1 MTRRART
8 SLAADETGSVL
19 IAVVGIMVVLSVVAI
34 GAFAMAD
41 NNLFQSKL
49 ERQRTQ
55 ALHVAEAGMDAALFK
70 VIKVSPPIPL
80 PKHFTVATGG
90 GTATVSITQGENS
103 SWSSVVSTGTS
114 GDNPHVIRVLSTEV
128 FRFSGIWNMFFA
140 SGNGLG
146 VPGMG
151 HINGNASFYG
161 AAYMVGDFPNS
172 NGDSNWELGPYY
184 VRQGTMNLGGSSS
197 MGLAGRVDLYV
208 ETTPTGSINATMHA
222 SVPVVPLPTLSQ
234 SDLMND
240 MAKAKSES
248 WDGVMGDPDTSD
260 QYNTETRSSGD
271 STGMPVAYAPRS
283 GYYKYIE
290 SSSTVTIGGSQSS
303 WGAPVDA
310 SLGMSPDDFAWDAAK
325 KVLTVQGTVCINAPT
340 VVIDGVHFAGK
351 GTIACFGNVTI
362 SNAHDPYGAAD
373 PNAQTMDAGLPTFP
387 TKNNLGVVALGTIN
401 EFSPSGFGPMYSAT
415 KINFDDGGNMH
426 LFHGAIVAPRIDLGK
441 HMNIWVP
448 TTMQENLPP
457 SMPGSDPNG
466 IISTSG
472 WHEGHNH

>member
-1 MTRRART
+1 
-8 SLAADETGSVL
+8 
-19 IAVVGIMVVLSVVAI
+19 VGIMVVLSVVAI

-80 PKHFTVATGG
+80 PVDFTVATGN

-128 FRFSGIWNMFFA
+128 FRFTGIWNMFFA

-161 AAYMVGDFPNS
+161 AAYMVGDFPSSNGNS
-172 NGDSNWELGPYY
+172 NWDVGPFY
-184 VRQGTMNLGGSSS
+184 VRRGNMNLGGSST
-197 MGLAGRVDLYV
+197 MGQGNSQMAFPAIKVDLYI
-208 ETTPTGSINATMHA
+208 ETSPTPQSSINATLHGD
-222 SVPVVPLPTLSQ
+222 VPVVPLPTLSQ
-234 SDLMND
+234 SDMMND
-240 MAKAKSES
+240 MAKAKLES
-248 WDGVMGDPDTSD
+248 GDGVMGDPSTSD
-260 QYNTETRSSGD
+260 QSNTETRTSGVT
-271 STGMPVAYAPRS
+271 TGMPAVYAPRS

-290 SSSTVTIGGSQSS
+290 SSSTVELGGSQGS
-303 WGAPVDA
+303 WGAPVDPL
-310 SLGMSPDDFAWDAAK
+310 LGRSPDDFAWDATNRI
-325 KVLTVQGTVCINAPT
+325 LTIQGTVCINAPLVHIT
-340 VVIDGVHFAGK
+340 DVHFAGK
-351 GTIACFGNVTI
+351 GTLCCFGDVKVEGTYF
-362 SNAHDPYGAAD
+362 DPYQAANPTGEVMNAGD
-373 PNAQTMDAGLPTFP
+373 PVFP
-387 TKNNLGVVALGTIN
+387 QKNNMGITALGTIY
-401 EFSPSGFGPMYSAT
+401 EWAVDGYGPMYSAT
-415 KINFDDGGNMH
+415 KINFDNGNMH
-426 LFHGAIVAPRIDLGK
+426 NFHGAIMAPDIELGM